1 MSTAILVGESRV
13 RLWSLTGRERLER
26 QLRALDGIRLP
37 VNPSTLPS
45 TGRVLL
51 VRADYVFEQR
61 ALKGLLKLDGLLLQE
76 GTPVAAHV
84 DAGLAPRALR
94 AIDSGVCQDDDIST
108 FGVDVLQ
115 TFERDLRKSEPP
127 LVAPVTPE
135 NRGEIEDQLYGASYK
150 GITDFVTKWWWP
162 RPAKL
167 GVRWCASRGIP
178 PNVVTTA
185 GFFLM
190 IATCWL
196 FYEGHYAL
204 GLLLGW
210 FMTYLDTVDGK
221 LARVTSQS
229 SRFGHLLDHGMDI
242 VHPPFWY
249 WLWGLSLVHYQPIAE
264 IDRPDLYLTIFAAYL
279 GGRIIEAAFHSL
291 GDTSIFAWRPFDAY
305 FRLYTARRNPC
316 LVLLTVSWAIGNP
329 ALGLW
334 LVAGWTALSTTVM
347 LARFA
352 YAVRVRYVDGPLT
365 SWLAEPDAASRH
377 PRAYEEFSATRQAY
391 A

>member
-1 MSTAILVGESRV
+1 MTTAILVGESRV
-13 RLWSLTGRERLER
+13 QIWSLTGRQRLER
-26 QLRALDGIRLP
+26 QLRALDGVALA
-37 VNPSTLPS
+37 VDSSTLPS

-61 ALKGLLKLDGLLLQE
+61 ALKGLLNLDGLLLQE
-76 GTPVAAHV
+76 GIPVAAHV

-94 AIDSGVCQDDDIST
+94 AIESGVWQADDIST
-108 FGVDVLQ
+108 FGIDLLQ
-115 TFERDLRKSEPP
+115 PFERDLRKSELP
-127 LVAPVTPE
+127 LVAPVSPE
-135 NRGEIEDQLYGASYK
+135 NRSEIEDQLYGASYK

-178 PNVVTTA
+178 PNAVTAA
-185 GFFLM
+185 GFVLM

-229 SRFGHLLDHGMDI
+229 SRFGHFLDHGMDI

-249 WLWGLSLVHYQPIAE
+249 WLWGLSLVHYQPIAD
-264 IDRPDLYLTIFAAYL
+264 IDRPDLYLTILAAYV

-305 FRLYTARRNPC
+305 FRLFTARRNPC
-316 LVLLTVSWAIGNP
+316 LVLLTASWVIGNP

-347 LARFA
+347 LARFV
-352 YAVRVRYVDGPLT
+352 YAMRVRYVDGPLT